1 MNAFLTDSRTRRRVN
16 PKMNVR
22 PAGARASG
30 SRRGIVYLLSQPSK
44 TNSLEDGFF
53 LEAFL
58 VHFHAFSCARRRC
71 ACDDVRGPPT
81 SAPCNQAGDVTVEP
95 RIHSRH
101 HRAKVSRHA
110 TTVKMTKPIVMNPHL
125 GCPSSAARQVA
136 AESVMNTQTPRA
148 VVIASALESIRKA
161 ICA

>member
-1 MNAFLTDSRTRRRVN
+1 MLATTYEG
-16 PKMNVR
+16 R
-22 PAGARASG
+22 PPAPPAIKLATS
-30 SRRGIVYLLSQPSK
+30 PW
-44 TNSLEDGFF
+44 SL
-53 LEAFL
+53 
-58 VHFHAFSCARRRC
+58 
-71 ACDDVRGPPT
+71 
-81 SAPCNQAGDVTVEP
+81 

-161 ICA
+161 ICAWRMDHMAGARSVGQL